1 MLQKLLQTL
10 AWRVCNQRLRVTVFC
25 DTAFIDED
33 KAGRHF
39 LGEADFLRFAFAQLR
54 RGAHDFSLSLSDS
67 PNRRLEQAIR
77 LGGTLVFHP
86 NRTERQMHAVYAQ
99 MCSVA
104 ETRNPEALAAW
115 LPDWGNESQL
125 RNPVGR
131 LLAAMAVPAF
141 AKIPKEIWKSEDLRC
156 ELLAKAQPPSAPNA
170 DRP

>member
-1 MLQKLLQTL
+1 MRQ
-10 AWRVCNQRLRVTVFC
+10 VFRN
-25 DTAFIDED
+25 A
-33 KAGRHF
+33 F